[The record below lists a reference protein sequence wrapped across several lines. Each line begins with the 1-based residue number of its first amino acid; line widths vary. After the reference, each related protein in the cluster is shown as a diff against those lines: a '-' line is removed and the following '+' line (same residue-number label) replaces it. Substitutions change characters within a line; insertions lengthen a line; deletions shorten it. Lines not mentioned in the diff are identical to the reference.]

1 MTGFIALLT
10 SSYPFFVLFLTLLES
25 LGAFYLLQ
33 KGASTLDLTFMRP
46 SRNYQS
52 AVCRNGFSS
61 PTLSSLSLFGSAS
74 PNSAFPSAPL
84 YTISV
89 AAAYLFSALSSQ
101 TPELEALGSAYS
113 SRFYISVFALCILLF
128 VIGSYRM
135 YNECDG
141 VGVVVMS
148 VAVGLLLGT
157 LLMNQNLAIL
167 GPDSINLT
175 GIPLLKSKTANGE
188 HIYVCSS
195 Q

>member
-1 MTGFIALLT
+1 
-10 SSYPFFVLFLTLLES
+10 
-25 LGAFYLLQ
+25 
-33 KGASTLDLTFMRP
+33 
-46 SRNYQS
+46 
-52 AVCRNGFSS
+52 
-61 PTLSSLSLFGSAS
+61 
-74 PNSAFPSAPL
+74 
-84 YTISV
+84 
-89 AAAYLFSALSSQ
+89 
-101 TPELEALGSAYS
+101 
-113 SRFYISVFALCILLF
+113 
-128 VIGSYRM
+128 M
-135 YNECDG
+135 YNECDS